1 MDSYL
6 YNFIPRPPVFPELGG
21 YDGLRG
27 MPGELPAIPEI
38 RGERAPHN
46 NDNGNGGGQ
55 QNLSLADGLYSP
67 PQAAVFAQN
76 NRQDMQEQSDFSFEE
91 GQWCRSVLSVA
102 NDNGNGGGQQN
113 LPVADDLYSPPQAVV
128 SAQNNRQDM
137 LEQLHRLLDSTPYHS
152 PSDFGIEKRHAHEVD
167 RQEQLHRLLG
177 SVPQAAAP
185 DNRQDIQEQL
195 HRLLVSAPYSSPSAF
210 GIEKR
215 HAHEVDR
222 QEQLHR
228 LLGSVPQ
235 AAAPD
240 NQQHAVPIASDFSV
254 SKQDL
259 RLIMSFFSKK
269 FPDLIDVPLTESKNY
284 ASDELVQCYAFFKTA
299 ENLCKQAANP
309 GVDYFIARQMKWIL
323 RAAVAESVHRKLELA
338 LGKALDDIHSGGKR
352 KKEYELRVSCA
363 ITADDSTSVF
373 VGASLASQT
382 SCKPT
387 HEIEKKKEYGLS
399 IGMKAGFSNKMLSAS
414 VQGGAGYQTREKYS
428 NFEDFCQAHASSLRA
443 FFDASKIAL
452 GKNIV
457 DIFRLWNYKNIVKY
471 ANICQPFLADCLSAA
486 GIRGI
491 TLNIAQIGRS
501 LPSETSSYLTGM
513 LKAGLKVR
521 GMLGWAGLGARVKI
535 RQGDKQ
541 KAVDVI
547 DLLDQWPELVPR
559 FLQETRSAPSR
570 PLHRLKSSHHY
581 VRITIPTATGPKYQY
596 MEYVNNK
603 LVRRLSQLPKER
615 KVSIRPAV
623 APQKNVAQEL
633 VSLLENHVKQASRE
647 MVQSLLRDKPGKV
660 IREIEQGIHNKA
672 SGLLRRYAEL
682 KHAKRLTPQEDK
694 EIRQIVDQHA
704 ALFRREHKS
713 WRVQT
718 HSAKQKVNVN
728 FGAGTN
734 TVWKEFPI
742 YVDGKMTLAHIS
754 DDDPHQTGCYLK
766 LKFSGTFCTLEA
778 AEQWLRHGLN
788 QLGFGAQ
795 VAVISKSLAGL
806 VIRYEH
812 ALGCRLLFKIKDGKC
827 LLLVVDYFSSGKT
840 TSSIAVPGVV
850 VPSIKLKIK
859 DEEQVLRGQ
868 HYGSESMDYIL
879 SIARKKLT
887 SQQALAVWQS
897 DFIKG
902 HENEFMALINNMR
915 KQWNKKSGV
924 LYHELQAI
932 ALALTKENAAHG
944 DCVEKFM
951 AESAQKDQ
959 AIPALNQLLLTYVKY
974 CLKPLIASRWQLVK
988 A

>member
-6 YNFIPRPPVFPELGG
+6 YNFIPRPPVFPELGR

-67 PQAAVFAQN
+67 PQAAVFSQN

-91 GQWCRSVLSVA
+91 GQWCRSVLSVT
-102 NDNGNGGGQQN
+102 NDNGNGEGQQN

-128 SAQNNRQDM
+128 SVQHNRQDIQ
-137 LEQLHRLLDSTPYHS
+137 EQLHRLLVSAPYSS
-152 PSDFGIEKRHAHEVD
+152 PSAFDIEKRHAHEVD

-185 DNRQDIQEQL
+185 DNR
-195 HRLLVSAPYSSPSAF
+195 
-210 GIEKR
+210 
-215 HAHEVDR
+215 
-222 QEQLHR
+222 
-228 LLGSVPQ
+228 
-235 AAAPD
+235 
-240 NQQHAVPIASDFSV
+240 QHAVPIASDFSV

-284 ASDELVQCYAFFKTA
+284 ASDEFVQCYAFFKTA

-399 IGMKAGFSNKMLSAS
+399 IGMKAGLNKILSAS

-501 LPSETSSYLTGM
+501 LPSETSGYLTGM

-521 GMLGWAGLGARVKI
+521 GMLGWAGLGAGVKI

-547 DLLDQWPELVPR
+547 DLLDQWPELVPQ
-559 FLQETRSAPSR
+559 FLWETRSALPR
-570 PLHRLKSSHHY
+570 PPRPRPRPPHHY
-581 VRITIPTATGPKYQY
+581 VRLTIPTKTGP
-596 MEYVNNK
+596 EYKNIKCVNNQP
-603 LVRRLSQLPKER
+603 VRCLPPRSKER
-615 KVSIRPAV
+615 IVSSMRP
-623 APQKNVAQEL
+623 VAQEL

-647 MVQSLLRDKPGKV
+647 MVQSLLRDKPEKV
-660 IREIEQGIHNKA
+660 TREIEQGIHNKA

-694 EIRQIVDQHA
+694 EIRQIVDQSA
-704 ALFRREHKS
+704 ALFRPVHKS

-778 AEQWLRHGLN
+778 AEKWLRHGLN

-795 VAVISKSLAGL
+795 VAAISKSLAGL

-812 ALGCRLLFKIKDGKC
+812 ALGCRLLFKIKDKKC

-915 KQWNKKSGV
+915 KQWNKESGV

-951 AESAQKDQ
+951 AESAQEDR
-959 AIPALNQLLLTYVKY
+959 AIPALNQLLLRYVKY